1 MGLLL
6 ESIYSIILS
15 SKSRPTKILFLVFG
29 CSLMRLLVFLTL
41 NDGGTIKNV
50 IIGALLLLTFFIGG
64 CAGDDGKVDIYFY
77 WAGKPT
83 AFSDNNPATPNSA
96 STLVEYQKY
105 ETSAGSYYLT
115 YTSWY
120 GTKYSTRYTIKVNE
134 GTINPLLLIPMDGED
149 KHYSIYL
156 SSYGPSVYGARSAD
170 EEVRY
175 GNRESLKNQREV
187 SSDNSSIDY
196 DFIQFEEFYEEKI
209 IGDTKLILRYKKL
222 NP

>member
-156 SSYGPSVYGARSAD
+156 SSYGPFASGDRSAD

-187 SSDNSSIDY
+187 SADNSSIDY

>member
-1 MGLLL
+1 MYFIPLLL
-6 ESIYSIILS
+6 
-15 SKSRPTKILFLVFG
+15 
-29 CSLMRLLVFLTL
+29 
-41 NDGGTIKNV
+41 
-50 IIGALLLLTFFIGG
+50 GALLLLTFLIGC
-64 CAGDDGKVDIYFY
+64 CAGDDGKADIYSF

-96 STLVEYQKY
+96 STLVEYQIY
-105 ETSAGSYYLT
+105 ETSAGSYDLT

-120 GTKYSTRYTIKVNE
+120 GTKYSTRYTIKVNK
-134 GTINPLLLIPMDGED
+134 GTINPLLLTPMDGED

-175 GNRESLKNQREV
+175 DNRESLKNQRREV
-187 SSDNSSIDY
+187 SADNSSIDY
-196 DFIQFEEFYEEKI
+196 DFIQSEELYEEKI

>member
-1 MGLLL
+1 M
-6 ESIYSIILS
+6 SITGWYCSARLKTWSLSIHD
-15 SKSRPTKILFLVFG
+15 P
-29 CSLMRLLVFLTL
+29 
-41 NDGGTIKNV
+41 
-50 IIGALLLLTFFIGG
+50 
-64 CAGDDGKVDIYFY
+64 Y
-77 WAGKPT
+77 
-83 AFSDNNPATPNSA
+83 SA

-105 ETSAGSYYLT
+105 ETSAGSYDLT

-170 EEVRY
+170 EGVRY
-175 GNRESLKNQREV
+175 DNRESLKNQREV
-187 SSDNSSIDY
+187 SADNNSIDY
-196 DFIQFEEFYEEKI
+196 DFIQSEELYEEKI

>member
-1 MGLLL
+1 M
-6 ESIYSIILS
+6 SITGWYCSARLNTWSLSIHD
-15 SKSRPTKILFLVFG
+15 P
-29 CSLMRLLVFLTL
+29 
-41 NDGGTIKNV
+41 
-50 IIGALLLLTFFIGG
+50 
-64 CAGDDGKVDIYFY
+64 Y
-77 WAGKPT
+77 
-83 AFSDNNPATPNSA
+83 SA

-105 ETSAGSYYLT
+105 ETSVGSYDLT

-156 SSYGPSVYGARSAD
+156 SSYGPFVSGARSAD

-175 GNRESLKNQREV
+175 GNRESLKNLREV
-187 SSDNSSIDY
+187 SADNSSIDY
-196 DFIQFEEFYEEKI
+196 DLIQSEELYEEKI